1 MQGYAFPF
9 SLCPFE
15 SSVSPSIQMLWVVIQ
30 SEPEFKKLH
39 REPRQFYHLCDA
51 AHGQVSSWFPQ
62 GHAKTQTKPK
72 LLGKRGCTSV
82 RRLFR
87 WSFSL
92 HLTIFQKASNAHHY
106 RILSNVQ
113 MQISPRS
120 KFCKASSVASG
131 GHAYR
136 VKRSWQGW
144 VRNDFKISRWKRP
157 FVKDNMPALK
167 HVVWKQSKPKGRFQ
181 HVSATYCQNFS
192 LKAAFQM
199 YMLELSWWILMAYG
213 LNVFFVAAILLTCKS
228 QRRRSSLAC
237 QSQEHVRRPKA
248 RTWIK
253 LK

>member
-51 AHGQVSSWFPQ
+51 THGQVSSWFPQ

-82 RRLFR
+82 RRLF
-87 WSFSL
+87 
-92 HLTIFQKASNAHHY
+92 FQKASNAHHY

-181 HVSATYCQNFS
+181 HVSATYCPNFS

-213 LNVFFVAAILLTCKS
+213 LNVFFAAAILLTCKS